1 MELLTVFWVDA
12 AGTWTLRKV
21 FSSKVRITHLS
32 SHVANG
38 CYGLRSPWAPRQHQR
53 PKYYPIYTILYV
65 GSHTPPLLLL
75 HIKSTSAA
83 VTWVITA
90 QTETQDHSIYTY
102 PVVSHASHDQVNQ
115 WMARAVRSCLRSL
128 LPSSDA
134 WRAGDGA
141 STPRATRHILSHP
154 TISQK
159 TACGL
164 NSALSQDFSSPS
176 CISTLPFISWS
187 LLQDTVPAKIP
198 LPKLFAITWLE

>member
-21 FSSKVRITHLS
+21 FSSKARITHLS

-53 PKYYPIYTILYV
+53 PKCYPIYAILYV
-65 GSHTPPLLLL
+65 GSHTPPLLPL

-83 VTWVITA
+83 VNWVVTA
-90 QTETQDHSIYTY
+90 QMETQDHSIYTY

-115 WMARAVRSCLRSL
+115 WMARAVRSRLRSL

-134 WRAGDGA
+134 QHAEVCWRQCLHTTCQQARSLSPHHLPEDIMWA
-141 STPRATRHILSHP
+141 ELSTESGLFLSLLHEYFA
-154 TISQK
+154 IHFVK
-159 TACGL
+159 
-164 NSALSQDFSSPS
+164 SSPGHCPS
-176 CISTLPFISWS
+176 
-187 LLQDTVPAKIP
+187 
-198 LPKLFAITWLE
+198 